1 MKIGIAREIKRHEYR
16 VGATPHC
23 VASYTK
29 HGHAVFVETGAGVG
43 AGYSDELYRESGARI
58 VGRDALFH
66 ESEMIVK
73 VKEPLPEEY
82 HLFRKRQILFTY
94 LHLASSK
101 DLTSALLRSG
111 IRAVAY
117 ETIQETDGSLPCL
130 VPMSEI
136 AGRLSIHQGVK
147 YLERE
152 FGGRGI
158 LLEGIPGVIR
168 GKVVILGGG
177 VVGINAAKIAR
188 GIGGDVTVLDISTQR
203 LAYLDDIFG
212 PTVQTLFSNEP
223 NIDNA
228 VYDADVV
235 IGAVL
240 IPGASAPKLIERED
254 LSRMKE
260 GAVIVDVSIDQ
271 GGCLETSK
279 PTTHDDPIYTIDGVI
294 HYCVTNMPGIVP
306 LTSTLGLTN
315 QTLRYGLMIADN
327 GLENA
332 VKRSPAIAKGVNV
345 WDGELT
351 YEAVAAS
358 LDLPYS
364 ALSLT

>member
-1 MKIGIAREIKRHEYR
+1 ME
-16 VGATPHC
+16 
-23 VASYTK
+23 
-29 HGHAVFVETGAGVG
+29 
-43 AGYSDELYRESGARI
+43 
-58 VGRDALFH
+58 RDSLFY

-82 HLFRKRQILFTY
+82 HLFRKEHILFTY
-94 LHLASSK
+94 LHLASNRE
-101 DLTSALLRSG
+101 LTLALLKSG
-111 IRAVAY
+111 IKAVAY

-177 VVGINAAKIAR
+177 VVGINAAKVAR
-188 GIGGDVTVLDISTQR
+188 GIGSDVTVLDISTQR
-203 LAYLDDIFG
+203 LAYFDDIFG

-223 NIDNA
+223 NIHDA
-228 VYDADVV
+228 VIDADVV

-240 IPGASAPKLIERED
+240 NPGASAPKLIKRKE
-254 LSRMKE
+254 LPNMKE

-315 QTLRYGLMIADN
+315 QTLRYGLMIAN
-327 GLENA
+327 SGLEDA
-332 VKRSPAIAKGVNV
+332 VKTYPAIAKGVNV

-351 YEAVAAS
+351 YEAVATS
-358 LDLPYS
+358 LNLPCA
-364 ALSLT
+364 ALSLV